1 MTISQNFSQPP
12 YPVGGPL
19 EILSMSE
26 KDNSIEKI
34 KHPYAE
40 ENGVEWSP
48 EAWERIKHA
57 PEFVRPGIKKLM
69 VQRAVKRGY
78 KHIHSDFLTEIRNE
92 SMMLVSKRV
101 KQFGFEELSMGA
113 FDEAKKKMKESP
125 RKVEVIEE
133 IQDFLAL
140 RTEKKDDIID
150 KFKNYMDVA
159 PTSGMPW
166 TKEALAKMEKVPPFV
181 LGMAKQTIEGRARQR
196 GDKMVTPD
204 IIEEVFTNIMP
215 ASAKEAMGME
225 VTEGDKQRDD
235 DYQNQAEEPA
245 EMYLLWHDDALAK
258 VQRIPIPFIRNMA
271 IKRIEQEVTKEGKN
285 EVTMELFQK
294 YRFTF

>member
-1 MTISQNFSQPP
+1 
-12 YPVGGPL
+12 
-19 EILSMSE
+19 MSE
-26 KDNSIEKI
+26 KDNSTEKI
-34 KHPYAE
+34 EHPYAE

-225 VTEGDKQRDD
+225 VTEEDKQRDD

-245 EMYLLWHDDALAK
+245 EMNLHWHDDALAK

>member
-1 MTISQNFSQPP
+1 
-12 YPVGGPL
+12 
-19 EILSMSE
+19 MSE

-34 KHPYAE
+34 RHPYAE

-225 VTEGDKQRDD
+225 VTVEDKQHDD

-245 EMYLLWHDDALAK
+245 EMNLHWHDDALAK